1 MHRIESRLECAGFVR
16 IHRSTIVNIG
26 RIAMLEGAE
35 DGGAIVVLEDGVQLR
50 VARNRR
56 GEVERVLGV

>member
-1 MHRIESRLECAGFVR
+1 
-16 IHRSTIVNIG
+16 
-26 RIAMLEGAE
+26 MLEGAE